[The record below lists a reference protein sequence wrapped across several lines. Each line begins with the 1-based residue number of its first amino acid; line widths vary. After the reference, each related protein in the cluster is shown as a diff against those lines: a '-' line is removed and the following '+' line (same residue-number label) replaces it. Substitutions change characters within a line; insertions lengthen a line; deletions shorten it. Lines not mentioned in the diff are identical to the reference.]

1 MPAAGWARKS
11 PKTGQR
17 RSLRAI
23 AAELAAIGHL
33 LPRPDGYHASSI
45 RHLLAG

>member
-1 MPAAGWARKS
+1 MNACRGAPAVPAD
-11 PKTGQR
+11 
-17 RSLRAI
+17 RSAVPAI

-33 LPRPDGYHASSI
+33 SPRPDGYHASSI